1 VASSAAKR
9 YAQAVFTL
17 AKEKDSLDAWQN
29 DLALLD
35 NIARDNQI
43 VSYLTNPTITS
54 DKKVH
59 AVESALSTNVQ
70 LETRNL
76 VKLLIERDRAA
87 LIPAI
92 REIFDD
98 EVRAERGITVA
109 TVTTADPLNDAERDL
124 VRSKLES
131 LTGKK
136 VELVLKVDPEIIGG
150 IIIRFGDQVI
160 DGSVRNKLERMRA
173 RLISG
178 QR

>member
-1 VASSAAKR
+1 MASSAAKR

-17 AKEKDSLDAWQN
+17 AKDQNTLDVWQN

-35 NIARDNQI
+35 NIVRDDHV

-54 DKKVH
+54 DKKVD
-59 AVESALSTNVQ
+59 AVESALNTNVQ
-70 LETRNL
+70 PQTRNL

-87 LIPAI
+87 LIPEI

-98 EVRAERGITVA
+98 EVRTERGVA
-109 TVTTADPLNDAERDL
+109 VAIVTTADPLTEAERDL
-124 VRSKLES
+124 VREKLES
-131 LTGKK
+131 MTGKT
-136 VELVLKVDPEIIGG
+136 VELVLRVDPEIIGG
-150 IIIRFGDQVI
+150 IVIRIGDQVI
-160 DGSVRNKLERMRA
+160 DGSVRNKLERLRA

>member
-17 AKEKDSLDAWQN
+17 AKDQNTLDVWQN

-35 NIARDNQI
+35 NIVRDDHV

-54 DKKVH
+54 DKKVD
-59 AVESALSTNVQ
+59 AVESALNTNVQ
-70 LETRNL
+70 PQTRNL

-87 LIPAI
+87 LIPQI

-98 EVRAERGITVA
+98 EVRTERGVA
-109 TVTTADPLNDAERDL
+109 VAIVTTADPLSEAERDL
-124 VRSKLES
+124 VREKLES
-131 LTGKK
+131 MTGKT
-136 VELVLKVDPEIIGG
+136 VELVLRVDPEIIGG
-150 IIIRFGDQVI
+150 IVIRIGDQVI
-160 DGSVRNKLERMRA
+160 DGSVRNKLERLRA
-173 RLISG
+173 RLVSG